1 VSPDGLVFVVDDDLS
16 VRKAIA
22 RLVRSVGLD
31 VDTFASAQA
40 FLARPLPDRPAC
52 VVLDLRMPGQSGLEL
67 QEALRL
73 SGREIPIVF
82 VTGHGDVPS
91 SVRAMKAGAVDFLE
105 KPFSDQALLDTVQRA
120 LERDERSRAG
130 RAERERVQRRVDS
143 LTPRERE
150 VLALVVAGRLNKQ
163 IAAALGAAEKT
174 VKGHRGRM
182 MQKMQAGSV
191 ADLVRMAERVGIA
204 APDDRARGT

>member
-191 ADLVRMAERVGIA
+191 ADLVRMAEKVGIA